1 MEEIIN
7 IISTTLDIDKSLINE
22 NTNLAKDLEVDS
34 LDLVDLINEFE
45 TSYNIV
51 IEDKDIKNLQTVK
64 DIYNYLNKNNNE

>member
-45 TSYNIV
+45 TRYNIV

-64 DIYNYLNKNNNE
+64 DIFNYLNKNNNE

>member
-7 IISTTLDIDKSLINE
+7 IISTTLDIDKSVINE

-45 TSYNIV
+45 TRYNIV

-64 DIYNYLNKNNNE
+64 DIFNYLNKNNNE

>member
-45 TSYNIV
+45 TRYNIV
-51 IEDKDIKNLQTVK
+51 IEDKDIKNLKTIK

>member
-22 NTNLAKDLEVDS
+22 NTNLAKDLEIDS

-45 TSYNIV
+45 TRYNIV

>member
-45 TSYNIV
+45 TRYNIV